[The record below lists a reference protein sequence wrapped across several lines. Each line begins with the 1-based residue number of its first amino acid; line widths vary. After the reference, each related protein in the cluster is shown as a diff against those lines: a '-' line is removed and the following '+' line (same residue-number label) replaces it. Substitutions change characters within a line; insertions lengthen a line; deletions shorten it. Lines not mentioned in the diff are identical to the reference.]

1 MATKRKADETKRA
14 GQAILGLTDKDKAKL
29 EQRLPAGT
37 LAGLAAD
44 LPDLD
49 DSADAQKT
57 ARVGK
62 RAATLTQEEVATR
75 LARKLQDLRDAGRIA
90 GLPREVLVAM
100 GVGKAL
106 RPGVVRTVTSGADA
120 MIAAYAEHTTALRA
134 AGVLPV
140 DLEVISQLRL
150 QLQSADEL
158 QENRK
163 LTAKEKTALRNR
175 VQARVE
181 DAIAR
186 VVAAATLALA
196 DDPVRVASY
205 RALLPRSK

>member
-14 GQAILGLTDKDKAKL
+14 GQAILGLTDKDKANL
-29 EQRLPAGT
+29 EQRLPAGI

-62 RAATLTQEEVATR
+62 RAATL
-75 LARKLQDLRDAGRIA
+75 
-90 GLPREVLVAM
+90 
-100 GVGKAL
+100 
-106 RPGVVRTVTSGADA
+106 
-120 MIAAYAEHTTALRA
+120 
-134 AGVLPV
+134 
-140 DLEVISQLRL
+140 
-150 QLQSADEL
+150 
-158 QENRK
+158 
-163 LTAKEKTALRNR
+163 
-175 VQARVE
+175 
-181 DAIAR
+181 
-186 VVAAATLALA
+186 ALA